1 MYTFLHCPHFSRLS
15 QPVIQSLR
23 RYDLWA
29 WATYTDTQ
37 KVAGARRQ
45 RVRRRSATVALRGAA
60 PLSRGSSADQ
70 REVSAHFS
78 QKILL
83 LKTNIVGV
91 PILKIKIP
99 FQESTGSPDHTH
111 MHTLHRLN
119 PIPLPVSPNNLNL
132 DFPGCDQIGR
142 LETVI
147 NLRLDVRF

>member
-1 MYTFLHCPHFSRLS
+1 M
-15 QPVIQSLR
+15 
-23 RYDLWA
+23 
-29 WATYTDTQ
+29 
-37 KVAGARRQ
+37 
-45 RVRRRSATVALRGAA
+45 ALRGAA

-132 DFPGCDQIGR
+132 DFPGCDQIER
-142 LETVI
+142 LETVM
-147 NLRLDVRF
+147 NLRSDV